1 MIYLTNDALDQAVYF
16 DMRGREP
23 RRRGNSSEQFY
34 FGLLGNGVHEVAVT
48 LRSSRGCVDV
58 VFDSSSKL
66 FSFVEEDAL
75 RKMLVEMMAGA
86 GATVH

>member
-16 DMRGREP
+16 DLRSSEPQRSGNGRE
-23 RRRGNSSEQFY
+23 QVY

-48 LRSSRGCVDV
+48 LKKSRDRVEVAFGRSE
-58 VFDSSSKL
+58 L

-75 RKMLVEMMAGA
+75 RRILGEVLETD
-86 GATVH
+86 TVH

>member
-16 DMRGREP
+16 ELRGREP
-23 RRRGNSSEQFY
+23 RRRGNSIEQLY

-48 LRSSRGCVDV
+48 LRSSRGCVEV
-58 VFDSSSKL
+58 VFGRSEL

-75 RKMLVEMMAGA
+75 RRMLGEMMTGK
-86 GATVH
+86 TVH

>member
-16 DMRGREP
+16 ELRGEEP
-23 RRRGNSSEQFY
+23 GKKGKGSERLY

-48 LRSSRGCVDV
+48 LRSMRGCVEV
-58 VFDSSSKL
+58 VFGRSEL

-75 RKMLVEMMAGA
+75 RRMLGEMVTGK
-86 GATVH
+86 TVH

>member
-16 DMRGREP
+16 ELRSREP
-23 RRRGNSSEQFY
+23 HRRGTSVEQVY

-48 LRSSRGCVDV
+48 LRKGRGFVEV
-58 VFDSSSKL
+58 AFGRSEL

-75 RKMLVEMMAGA
+75 RRMRGEVVRGD
-86 GATVH
+86 TVH